1 MKVFVDTP
9 DAMTRGSVCAI
20 GSFDGVHLGHQA
32 IVRTVHAIAGSNM
45 RTGIITFL
53 PLPFFVLK
61 DIPPMYLTIRS
72 EKERLFASLGI
83 DFIHYFTFD
92 RSFAALQPDAFIER
106 LIERLMPAHVVV
118 GENFHFGLNRSGSA
132 QGLLVFAKNAFHVHI
147 IEPIQREGI
156 VSSTRIR
163 ELLLLGN
170 VTVAS
175 ELLGREY
182 SLTGRVV
189 RGKGRGGELGFP
201 TVNVHGEPDK
211 LLPLDGI
218 YAAHVIVNG
227 TVYNGA
233 LFLRHD
239 LVEVHMFDYG
249 DRLYGQDIMI
259 SFVRR
264 IRSIERFPDDKTL
277 AAAISDDVSKARALL
292 EGS

>member
-1 MKVFVDTP
+1 MKVFVDSP
-9 DAMTRGSVCAI
+9 DALTRGSVCAI
-20 GSFDGVHLGHQA
+20 GSFDGVHVGHQA
-32 IVRTVHAIAGSNM
+32 IVRTLHSIAGSNM

-61 DIPPMYLTIRS
+61 DMPPMYLTIRS
-72 EKERLFASLGI
+72 EKERLFASLGM
-83 DFIHYFTFD
+83 DFIHYYSFD
-92 RSFAALQPDAFIER
+92 RSFAALQPNAFVKR
-106 LIERLMPAHVVV
+106 LIEQLVPAHVVV
-118 GENFHFGLNRSGSA
+118 GTNFHFGTERSGSA
-132 QGLLVFAKNAFHVHI
+132 QGLLALAHNAFHVHI
-147 IEPIQREGI
+147 VTPVERDGI

-170 VTVAS
+170 VTVAN

-189 RGKGRGGELGFP
+189 RGKGRGSELGFP
-201 TVNVHGEPDK
+201 TVNVYAEPDK

-218 YAAHVIVNG
+218 YAAHVVVNG
-227 TVYNGA
+227 TIYNGA

-239 LVEVHMFDYG
+239 LVEVHMLDCC
-249 DRLYGQDIMI
+249 DKLYEHDITI
-259 SFVRR
+259 GFVKR

-277 AAAISDDVSKARALL
+277 ATAIRDDVSKIRTLL